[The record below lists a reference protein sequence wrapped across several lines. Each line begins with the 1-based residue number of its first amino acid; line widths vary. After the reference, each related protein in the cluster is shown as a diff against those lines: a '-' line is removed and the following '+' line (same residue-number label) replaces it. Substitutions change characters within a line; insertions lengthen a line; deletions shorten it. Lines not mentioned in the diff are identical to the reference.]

1 MRLANDNAC
10 ARCAAF
16 TLAEVVVSIFI
27 AGLLFG
33 GIITAYIQ
41 GGRRA
46 DWSGLSLAAQA
57 LAIQQIEQA
66 RSAVWDPA
74 HPVYEKNEL
83 AALASNLLSFNYNID
98 ANGNTN
104 WSGYSW
110 TNLDLPISGTNV
122 TTATNFV
129 TLTRFA
135 PITGIKMDILKLRV
149 DTVWQYSWGSKVM
162 LCTNTMVDYYA
173 PDNPA
178 N

>member
-1 MRLANDNAC
+1 MRLANDNAN
-10 ARCAAF
+10 ARREAF
-16 TLAEVVVSIFI
+16 TLAEVVVAIFI

-46 DWSGLSLAAQA
+46 EWSGLSLAAQA
-57 LAIQQIEQA
+57 LAIQQVEQA
-66 RSAVWDPA
+66 RAAVWDPA

-83 AALASNLLSFNYNID
+83 ATMASNFLSFQYSSN
-98 ANGNTN
+98 ANNQV

-122 TTATNFV
+122 VTATNFV
-129 TLTRFA
+129 TLTRFSLVA
-135 PITGIKMDILKLRV
+135 GIKMDILKLRV

-162 LCTNTMVDYYA
+162 LCTNTMIDYYA